1 MKSFDYYGSMVFPHS
16 FRNAVLVTVAAV
28 IFHPALA
35 QTGGRARAPE
45 PPPPAVES
53 SDLDAELFY
62 QIFLGEVS
70 AQSGDPGAGYAF
82 ILEAARRSGDGRLY
96 QRAADIALQSR
107 SGDYALAAARA
118 WKEALPDSREANRYV
133 LQILIALNRIG
144 ETQDLLRQELA
155 LSPAKSRT
163 TLLASLPQMYGRA
176 SDKALAAKVVES
188 ALSSELSHPANGSI
202 AWTSIGRMRLAA
214 GYKQGA
220 LDAARKAQGLDKTS
234 ESAAQL
240 ALELLDEDVA
250 DAEMLISTLLASPNA
265 PELHIAYARIL
276 LGLQRFTEAGRQAEL
291 VIRNKPD
298 VPEAWLILT
307 TLQVQ
312 NNRIAEAE
320 VSAQRLLEALTGV
333 ASADVRQRG
342 LTQAYLL
349 QAQIAEKKGDFAAA
363 ESWLGRIDNASDVFS
378 AQSRRASL
386 LARQGKVTQARE
398 LLRKLP
404 ASTDQDRRMKLLAEV
419 QLLRDLRHYEDA
431 YKVQLELEA
440 LSPDDVDFLYDK
452 AMLAGK
458 TGRVELMEQLLEQII
473 RRKPDHYNAYN
484 ALGYSLADR
493 GQRLEEAKRLILKAL
508 ELAPGDP
515 FITDSLGWVE
525 FRLGNKAAAR
535 RHLEDAFAKRPDVE
549 IATHLGEVLW
559 SLDEKEAALNTW
571 REARRLAPDNEVLK
585 ETLQRLGAKP

>member
-1 MKSFDYYGSMVFPHS
+1 MKGFDYYGLMVLPLS
-16 FRNAVLVTVAAV
+16 FRNAVLVTAVAV
-28 IFHPALA
+28 VFFPALA

-45 PPPPAVES
+45 PPPTTAKN

-70 AQSGDPGAGYAF
+70 AQTNDPGAGYAF
-82 ILEAARRSGDGRLY
+82 ILDAARRSGDGRLY

-107 SGDYALAAARA
+107 SGEYALAAARA
-118 WKEALPDSREANRYV
+118 WKEALPESREANRYA
-133 LQILIALNRIG
+133 LQILVALNRIG

-155 LSPAKSRT
+155 LTPAKSRT
-163 TLLASLPQMYGRA
+163 MLLASLPQLYGRA
-176 SDKALAAKVVES
+176 SDKVLAARVVES
-188 ALSSELSHPANGSI
+188 ALSSELSHPANGPI
-202 AWTSIGRMRLAA
+202 AWTTVGQMRLAA
-214 GYKQGA
+214 GDKQGA
-220 LDAARKAQGLDKTS
+220 LDAARKAQNIDKTS
-234 ESAAQL
+234 ESAVQL

-250 DAEMLISTLLASPNA
+250 DAEALVSPMLASPNA

-276 LGLQRFTEAGRQAEL
+276 LSLHRHSEAGRQAEL
-291 VIRNKPD
+291 VIRNHPD
-298 VPEAWLILT
+298 APEAWLIQT
-307 TLQVQ
+307 TLQLQ
-312 NNRIAEAE
+312 ENRIAEAE
-320 VSAQRLLEALTGV
+320 VSAQRLMDALKGV
-333 ASADVRQRG
+333 TSADLRQRG
-342 LTQAYLL
+342 LTRAYLL

-363 ESWLGRIDNASDVFS
+363 ESWLGRIDNASELFS

-386 LARQGKVTQARE
+386 LARQGKLTQARE

-440 LSPDDVDFLYDK
+440 LSPEDLELLYDK

-458 TGRVELMEQLLEQII
+458 TGRLELMEKLLEQII
-473 RRKPDHYNAYN
+473 ARKPDHHNAYN

-493 GQRLEEAKRLILKAL
+493 GLRLHEAKRLILKAL

-525 FRLGNKAAAR
+525 FRMGNKAGAKR
-535 RHLEDAFAKRPDVE
+535 YLEDAFAKRPDVE

-559 SLDEKEAALNTW
+559 SLGEKDAALNAW
-571 REARRLAPDNEVLK
+571 REAQRLAPDNEVLK
-585 ETLQRLGAKP
+585 ETLERLGVKP